1 MNKELLKKDFYEAIN
16 GEWLAKNEIPDH
28 LSGWGSFYE
37 LDENIRKLRSS
48 LFHKWLD
55 DQSDIKDNP
64 ILKEMIKYFALV
76 KDWNSREA
84 NGMKPLKSLIDKI
97 RGFKSWKDIEENYK
111 KLQYLHFYV
120 PLNFFIM
127 DDFKDSTKQILW
139 LQYPDII
146 LPSKNHYVDKEK
158 SKELLT
164 VWRNAAE
171 KLLNKTLP
179 NQKEYVTKL
188 LDDTLKFDALLA
200 KYVLTPEEE
209 AIYPNLYNLFSTSEI
224 QKHCKVFDIKK
235 IANNLTNNK
244 VENISVVSKVFL
256 ENINTLYND
265 ETFGQ
270 FKSALI
276 VKTILQCS
284 SYLDDESRLIG
295 SEYSNYL
302 RGLKKPIDRNK
313 FEIESVAK
321 FFSVPF
327 GLYYGKTYLGEKGKK
342 DVEKMVNNM
351 VKIYQN
357 KLANNNWLSE
367 ETKKYAIKKL
377 NKMGIH
383 IGYPNKIKPFFSKYK
398 VEKYNEFDKLLLNSL
413 NYIYLASEFKYNE
426 YLKPTDK
433 EYWEMPADMVNAYY
447 SPNQN
452 HIVFPAAILAKPFYS
467 LSSLT
472 SENYGGIGTVIAH
485 EISHAFD
492 NNGANFDENGNLVNW
507 WTEEDKKN
515 FDIKTQEMIA
525 LFDGVETPVGK
536 CNGKLT
542 VSENI
547 ADAGGVSCAL
557 EAAKLEKD
565 YDGQK
570 FFINFA
576 TIWRIKY
583 RPQLAEMLLKI
594 DVHAPAKLRANIQT
608 KNSDEFYKAF
618 DIEPS
623 DEMYLDPNKRVKIW

>member
-97 RGFKSWKDIEENYK
+97 SGFKSWKDIEENYK

-171 KLLNKTLP
+171 KLLNKTFP

-265 ETFGQ
+265 ETFDQ

-377 NKMGIH
+377 NKMGSTSF
-383 IGYPNKIKPFFSKYK
+383 NVCFLWF
-398 VEKYNEFDKLLLNSL
+398 
-413 NYIYLASEFKYNE
+413 YL
-426 YLKPTDK
+426 
-433 EYWEMPADMVNAYY
+433 
-447 SPNQN
+447 
-452 HIVFPAAILAKPFYS
+452 
-467 LSSLT
+467 
-472 SENYGGIGTVIAH
+472 
-485 EISHAFD
+485 
-492 NNGANFDENGNLVNW
+492 
-507 WTEEDKKN
+507 
-515 FDIKTQEMIA
+515 
-525 LFDGVETPVGK
+525 
-536 CNGKLT
+536 
-542 VSENI
+542 
-547 ADAGGVSCAL
+547 
-557 EAAKLEKD
+557 
-565 YDGQK
+565 
-570 FFINFA
+570 
-576 TIWRIKY
+576 
-583 RPQLAEMLLKI
+583 
-594 DVHAPAKLRANIQT
+594 
-608 KNSDEFYKAF
+608 
-618 DIEPS
+618 
-623 DEMYLDPNKRVKIW
+623 